1 MINNWQLTNTDR
13 QTTAMTMTITE
24 EDLNETV
31 LQGKMSEKLCIKW
44 NEFQDNISKI
54 FGKLRAD
61 TDYTDVTLACE
72 DGKQIGA
79 HRVVLAAS
87 SDFFQKLFARTK
99 HSHPMI
105 YLRGMK
111 SEDLAPI
118 IDFVYFGEAKIYQE
132 NLDNFLSV
140 ANEFQIKGLMNQFG
154 DVVREFETE
163 KELPFKP
170 VANSDNTQWIEETEQ
185 SQKCSKAGMEVVA
198 VLSPLSCDI
207 ESQVKSMMEKSKYC
221 VKNNNRGGRK
231 KRLTSARYVER
242 KAMPAQSNT
251 TLKDLTWKTLVFYVT
266 NVRKVTKQELI
277 SRDINRR
284 IHKKLVCCNIGF

>member
-44 NEFQDNISKI
+44 NEFQHNISKI

-170 VANSDNTQWIEETEQ
+170 VADSDNSQWIEETEQ
-185 SQKCSKAGMEVVA
+185 SQKYSKTGMEVVA

-207 ESQVKSMMEKSKYC
+207 ESQVKSMMKKSKNC
-221 VKNNNRGGRK
+221 VKKNSRGGRK
-231 KRLTSARYVER
+231 QKAHICKVCGKEGDASSIKYHIERSHLDNFSVLCDQCEKSYKTRVDLKRH
-242 KAMPAQSNT
+242 
-251 TLKDLTWKTLVFYVT
+251 
-266 NVRKVTKQELI
+266 KQTH
-277 SRDINRR
+277 S
-284 IHKKLVCCNIGF
+284 